1 MSAVVLSRAVDGELT
16 TSAPL
21 SGGLPALFREPTPH
35 EQDLR
40 IAEAAFRRTW
50 PRRKQP
56 EVRQQLRSNLQ
67 YQRYLR
73 NRLAGSAG
81 SFVRRFTDALDEVLA
96 PVVATLDNLPAYFD
110 PRTTPEDF
118 LDWLAGW
125 VGLELFEKWSPE
137 VRRSLVADA
146 VERHRHRG
154 TKLGVENAV
163 AILAEVDPEQ
173 VTIEE
178 SGGVWGLA
186 VVALDDGRF
195 PEFPTDGT
203 GIWMR
208 ITVAV
213 GEDRFG
219 SAGEL
224 VRVRQVVRR
233 VADRLKPAHVALTDV
248 VVSA

>member
-1 MSAVVLSRAVDGELT
+1 M
-16 TSAPL
+16 
-21 SGGLPALFREPTPH
+21 
-35 EQDLR
+35 
-40 IAEAAFRRTW
+40 
-50 PRRKQP
+50 
-56 EVRQQLRSNLQ
+56 
-67 YQRYLR
+67 
-73 NRLAGSAG
+73 
-81 SFVRRFTDALDEVLA
+81 RRFTDALDEVLA

-125 VGLELFEKWSPE
+125 VGLELFEKWSLE
-137 VRRSLVADA
+137 MRRSLVADA

-154 TKLGVENAV
+154 TTLGVENAV
-163 AILAEVDPEQ
+163 AILAEVDPER

-186 VVALDDGRF
+186 GVALDDGHF

-219 SAGEL
+219 SGGEL

>member
-1 MSAVVLSRAVDGELT
+1 MSAVVSRRDVDGELAT
-16 TSAPL
+16 AAPL
-21 SGGLPALFREPTPH
+21 LGGLPALYREPNPG
-35 EQDLR
+35 
-40 IAEAAFRRTW
+40 
-50 PRRKQP
+50 
-56 EVRQQLRSNLQ
+56 
-67 YQRYLR
+67 
-73 NRLAGSAG
+73 AGDAG
-81 SFVRRFTDALDEVLA
+81 RFVRRFTDALDEVLA

-173 VTIEE
+173 ITIEE

-203 GIWMR
+203 GIWMK

-213 GEDRFG
+213 GEERFG
-219 SAGEL
+219 SAEE
-224 VRVRQVVRR
+224 VRVEQLVRR
-233 VADRLKPAHVALTDV
+233 VAERLKPAHVALADV